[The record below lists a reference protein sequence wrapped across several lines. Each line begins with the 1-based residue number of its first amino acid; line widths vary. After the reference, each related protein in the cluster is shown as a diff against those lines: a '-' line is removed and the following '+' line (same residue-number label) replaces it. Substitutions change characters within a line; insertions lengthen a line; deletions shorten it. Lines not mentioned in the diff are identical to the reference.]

1 MSKSEDVKTLFRRFG
16 GSASTYQEIV
26 SHDQVTLAEQ
36 KWPMLGQ
43 INPSAHQEAP
53 SAQRFGAPVLSRQM
67 QSSPPPQTQPQP
79 HPVAVPVA
87 MASPSLSGRFAAPEE
102 PLAAAPGGMFAGF
115 AAPAPAPRSSGAGA
129 PPQASQ
135 RLSGRPLAALAK
147 APAPSIEGL
156 FRRPPPVVAP
166 APVAAPVAPAPAR
179 AAPASARASKSAAG
193 KSGAKSA
200 PKSKGMEWPAQPVA
214 APLPPAS
221 RKRGSKAPAAA
232 QAKPGAL
239 QSMFG
244 RLLDDPVPV
253 PMPTPAPAG
262 KRVIKW

>member
-53 SAQRFGAPVLSRQM
+53 SAQRFGAPVLSRQV
-67 QSSPPPQTQPQP
+67 QASQPPSSAAP
-79 HPVAVPVA
+79 AV
-87 MASPSLSGRFAAPEE
+87 MASPSLSGRFVAHDE
-102 PLAAAPGGMFAGF
+102 PPSPVLGGMFAGF
-115 AAPAPAPRSSGAGA
+115 AAPTPSPRSVGAQ
-129 PPQASQ
+129 PQAGQ

-156 FRRPPPVVAP
+156 FRRPPPVA
-166 APVAAPVAPAPAR
+166 APVPVAPAPAR
-179 AAPASARASKSAAG
+179 PAPAPARASKSAAG
-193 KSGAKSA
+193 KAGAKSA

-214 APLPPAS
+214 VPQPPAP

-232 QAKPGAL
+232 QTKPGAL

-244 RLLDDPVPV
+244 RLLDDPVPAPV
-253 PMPTPAPAG
+253 PTPAPAG